1 MPEEENSAI
10 VVVILQLCKKKKMN
24 KKDTICT
31 KREGEKENAKY
42 NGIFYSEYCIHSGG
56 N

>member
-10 VVVILQLCKKKKMN
+10 VVVILQLCKKMN